1 MIGEI
6 RKVLTPYY
14 DKVTRQQRIKSRPGL
29 IIAAADGGDYVVLP
43 ISKISDS
50 RRIDPDYD
58 IKVDPVIHTK
68 LHLACVSYV
77 RTHKQTTVHTAQI
90 GDKISDMR
98 TNYEDLYIDVLA
110 KRETFSKEITRQ
122 AMED

>member
-6 RKVLTPYY
+6 RKILTPYY
-14 DKVTRQQRIKSRPGL
+14 DKVTSKQMIKSRPGL
-29 IIAAADGGDYVVLP
+29 IIAAADEGDYVVLP

-58 IKVDPVIHTK
+58 IKVDPATHAE

-77 RTHKQTTVHTAQI
+77 RTHKQTTVNTAQI

-98 TNYEDLYIDVLA
+98 TNCEDLYVDILA

-122 AMED
+122 AIEN